1 MTISTIKRRP
11 FTENPIVT
19 EPMLDLNTIESTI
32 AKWEIFLSFQSSIL
46 FHHRRTYQVTITLGD
61 PGFSAVTFLV
71 RFSRSDSL
79 GND

>member
-32 AKWEIFLSFQSSIL
+32 AKWEIFCA
-46 FHHRRTYQVTITLGD
+46 FHGIVGKDFTG
-61 PGFSAVTFLV
+61 
-71 RFSRSDSL
+71 
-79 GND
+79 